1 MSRRK
6 SGATG
11 LDLLRLLGRQ
21 RLAYVS
27 SMLALA
33 VTYTAERMFTA
44 WMVVRVAAA
53 LTAGDRSSLTQT
65 LLTAAL
71 FYPAYA
77 ACIPLS
83 FVPFRMSIQRGLA
96 NLRER
101 LFAQM
106 LRLPFADQIH
116 TGAAQSLLGTDV
128 QTLEDAYNRH
138 FWGLVQSTFQGIGS
152 VVAMLWLEPRLALVS
167 LAASL
172 LAVSANLLAAKPL
185 RQSSRLVQA
194 GQALIAERLSDLLA
208 GAEVIRSFSIGQLI
222 LARFSDANCDTQR
235 AALRRARTQAVLQGA
250 GNLVLTVFFIPMAIG
265 AYWILTGRAAFAN
278 VLGVSQLSLGAFGL
292 LMSIGSAFSRFQG
305 ALAAADRVKAVLAT
319 PSENATAGAPGRL
332 PLIPDT
338 DHGGSHHSEALSLE
352 GVCFTYDAD
361 HPVLSDLSLAVAHGQ
376 TVAVVGPSGGGKST
390 LLRLLLGFYVPT
402 AGLISVEGRPQSEYE
417 LRDLRRRFAYV
428 PQDAYLFAGTVAENI
443 RLGRPGATD
452 DEIRAAA
459 TAANA
464 AEFIE
469 RLPMGYDT
477 SVGERGAQLSGGQR
491 QRIAI
496 ARAVLRD
503 APILLLDEATSALDT
518 ESESLVQEALTRL
531 MAGRTTVVV
540 AHRLATI
547 EHADEIAVLDGGRI
561 IERGRHADLL
571 ALGGV
576 YHRLCEAARVDPA

>member
-1 MSRRK
+1 MGRRE
-6 SGATG
+6 SGATW

-44 WMVVRVAAA
+44 WMVVRVATA
-53 LTAGDRSSLTQT
+53 LTAGDRSGLSRT
-65 LLTAAL
+65 LLSAAL

-77 ACIPLS
+77 ACIPVS
-83 FVPFRMSIQRGLA
+83 FMPWQMSIQRGLA

-101 LFAQM
+101 LFARM
-106 LRLPFADQIH
+106 LRLPFADQTH

-128 QTLEDAYNRH
+128 QALEEAYSRH
-138 FWGLVQSTFQGIGS
+138 FWGLAQSAFQGIGS
-152 VVAMLWLEPRLALVS
+152 VVAMLWLEPRLAMVS
-167 LAASL
+167 FAASL

-185 RQSSRLVQA
+185 RQSSRSVQA
-194 GQALIAERLSDLLA
+194 AQALIAERLSDLLA

-222 LARFSDANCDTQR
+222 LTRFSDANRDAQR
-235 AALRRARTQAVLQGA
+235 AALRRARTQAALQGA

-265 AYWILTGRAAFAN
+265 AYWILTGRAEFAN

-292 LMSIGSAFSRFQG
+292 LMSIGSALSRFQG
-305 ALAAADRVKAVLAT
+305 ALAAADRVQAVSASPPEST
-319 PSENATAGAPGRL
+319 DADSPGRL
-332 PLIPDT
+332 PLTPDT
-338 DHGGSHHSEALSLE
+338 DRGGSHHSEAVSLQ

-376 TVAVVGPSGGGKST
+376 TVALVGPSGGGKST
-390 LLRLLLGFYVPT
+390 LLKLLLGFYAPT
-402 AGLISVEGRPQSEYE
+402 AGLISVEGRPQSEYD

-428 PQDAYLFAGTVAENI
+428 PQDAYLFAGTIAENI

-452 DEIRAAA
+452 EEIRAAA
-459 TAANA
+459 AAANA

-477 SVGERGAQLSGGQR
+477 PVGERGAQLSGGQR

-496 ARAVLRD
+496 ARAILRD

-518 ESESLVQEALTRL
+518 ESESLVQEALIRL
-531 MAGRTTVVV
+531 MTGRTTIVV

-547 EHADEIAVLDGGRI
+547 ERADEIAVLNGGRI
-561 IERGRHADLL
+561 VERGRHADLL